1 MTIPEYLKKVRTE
14 AGISQKELA
23 QKIGIKQSTYSQYET
38 GRRRPKLDTLGKI
51 MSALPP
57 TSTWDTS
64 KITDNTSLFV
74 QTRDFQDLFRLQD
87 DIKHRRAVIIN
98 SLLESLK
105 KEVLFNDSNDIFT
118 DIPEEELL
126 YYFWKLNSE
135 GQSVAL
141 QRIIELSEI
150 PRYQTP
156 ASQEEGIQ

>member
-74 QTRDFQDLFRLQD
+74 QTEIFKIFSAY
-87 DIKHRRAVIIN
+87 KMT
-98 SLLESLK
+98 
-105 KEVLFNDSNDIFT
+105 SNI
-118 DIPEEELL
+118 
-126 YYFWKLNSE
+126 
-135 GQSVAL
+135 VA
-141 QRIIELSEI
+141 R
-150 PRYQTP
+150 
-156 ASQEEGIQ
+156 